1 MRLGFHLPVAKGL
14 VVAAEQAAR
23 LGTGCLQVF
32 AGNPRSWTQRP
43 LDPEKAAAFARACRE
58 HDLAPVTVHAHYLIN
73 LASPDPEL
81 WRRSVAGL
89 ADQLARAAALGAA
102 AVVVHPGSRGR
113 MPLDWGLERVAAGVL
128 QALEVA
134 PGPARVWL
142 ENTAGGG
149 GHLGGTLSQLAL
161 ILERLPDSGSG
172 VCLDTAH
179 ALAAGYH
186 LAGRGRAAHFVDRV
200 DQVLGLNRVGLWHL
214 NDTRHPRGSRRDE
227 HTHLGKGR
235 LGVGFF
241 REMLADPRLAGASGV
256 METPKDSPWADRRNL
271 ALLRRLERQI
281 CNLPQRLTL

>member
-1 MRLGFHLPVAKGL
+1 MRLGFHLPVARGL
-14 VVAAEQAAR
+14 RAAADQAAR

-43 LDPEKAAAFARACRE
+43 LDPAGAAAFARACRE
-58 HDLAPVTVHAHYLIN
+58 HDLTPVTVHAPYLIN

-89 ADQLARAAALGAA
+89 ADQLARAAALGAT
-102 AVVVHPGSRGR
+102 AVVVHPGSRGK
-113 MPLDWGLERVAAGVL
+113 MPLEWGLERVASGVGR
-128 QALEVA
+128 ALDLA
-134 PGPARVWL
+134 PGPAQVWL

-161 ILERLPDSGSG
+161 LLERLPESASG

-186 LAGRGRAAHFVDRV
+186 LAGQGDFRRFLDRV
-200 DQVLGLNRVGLWHL
+200 DQVLGLDRVGLWHL

-235 LGVGFF
+235 LGVDFF
-241 REMLADPRLAGASGV
+241 REMLADPRLADAAGV